1 MNWWAII
8 LGSMSTLW
16 LVMFIDLY
24 TRSVEARNQ
33 MVERYL
39 LSAQEFYVA
48 IQDQIRQMR
57 RYRHDLA
64 KHIQML
70 EALQEADQGTLRDYT
85 QKLRAE
91 YQRQQKRGIRYCRH
105 EVVNMI
111 LLLKEQQC
119 GKLDLPFQAVVSA
132 PSLDDVRD
140 LDWVGLLCNLL
151 DNAIEAS
158 QHIPQTQQRG
168 VWLRLEDGE
177 GTLVLTVENQVPPG
191 TKLSFSTRKDKRA
204 HGFGLEIIDEILKR
218 YQSERSVTLDKDN
231 GRLRTCCSLKKG
243 LSAQDLGVTA

>member
-1 MNWWAII
+1 MNWWVII

-16 LVMFIDLY
+16 LVMFIDLR
-24 TRSVEARNQ
+24 TRSIEARNQ
-33 MVERYL
+33 MAERYL

-70 EALQEADQGTLRDYT
+70 EALHEADQETLRDYT
-85 QKLRAE
+85 RKLREE
-91 YQRQQKRGIRYCRH
+91 YKRQQERGSRYCQH

-119 GKLDLPFQAVVSA
+119 QKLEIPFEAAVSTA
-132 PSLDDVRD
+132 SLEAVGN

-158 QHIPQTQQRG
+158 QHIPQDQPRG
-168 VWLRLEDGE
+168 VNLRLEDGE
-177 GTLVLTVENQVPPG
+177 NGMLLTVENRIRPG
-191 TKLSFSTRKDKRA
+191 ERLSFSTKKDKQF
-204 HGFGLEIIDEILKR
+204 HGFGLEIIDEILKKNQGR
-218 YQSERSVTLDKDN
+218 RTVNLDKN
-231 GRLRTCCSLKKG
+231 TWMLRTSCSLRKRETDG
-243 LSAQDLGVTA
+243 